1 MLIKHHPYNG
11 IDPNNYA
18 SKPTE
23 RQNSANEFAN
33 VLATASGTNSADDE
47 TAAVTAA
54 FTLSTSGTPAG
65 VAGRIQSLNT
75 SIPQAMKALDFD
87 GDGQL
92 SLNDMLN
99 DLAKAKSLG
108 MKLPE

>member
-11 IDPNNYA
+11 IDPSNYA

-23 RQNSANEFAN
+23 RQKCANGFAN
-33 VLATASGTNSADDE
+33 VLATTDGTNSADDE
-47 TAAVTAA
+47 TAAFAAA
-54 FTLSTSGTPAG
+54 FTLATSGTSAG
-65 VAGRIQSLNT
+65 VAGRIQSLDT

-99 DLAKAKSLG
+99 DIAKAKSLG
-108 MKLPE
+108 MKMPD

>member
-11 IDPNNYA
+11 IDPSNYA

-23 RQNSANEFAN
+23 RQKSANGFAN
-33 VLATASGTNSADDE
+33 VLATTDGTNSADDE
-47 TAAVTAA
+47 TAAFAAA
-54 FTLSTSGTPAG
+54 FTLATSGTSAG
-65 VAGRIQSLNT
+65 VAGRIQSLDT

-99 DLAKAKSLG
+99 AKSLG
-108 MKLPE
+108 MKLPD